1 MFGKMPNYKGN
12 RISPSQITMLVILRK
27 GPMYGYE
34 VLKSMRETFEG
45 IWEPQTGAVYPAL
58 KRLEEQGLIRSE
70 IREEKEYYSLTE
82 EGDAWLK
89 VQLDK
94 MSQFLQPAARYFE
107 FMNEAAN
114 EGRDPEERKAF
125 TRQPVEGMGMM
136 FMQLDELSPGERLK
150 HMRRMREMLAT
161 KVEHLDEEIKRLEKE
176 SMEG

>member
-1 MFGKMPNYKGN
+1 MFGKMPNFKGN

-34 VLKSMRETFEG
+34 ILKSMREQFEG

-58 KRLEEQGLIRSE
+58 KRLEEQGLIHSE
-70 IREEKEYYSLTE
+70 IREDKEYYSLTK

-89 VQLDK
+89 GQLDK

-107 FMNEAAN
+107 FINEAAN

-125 TRQPVEGMGMM
+125 ARQPVEGMGLM
-136 FMQLDELSPGERLK
+136 FLQLDELSPEEKLK
-150 HMRRMREMLAT
+150 HMQRMKEMLT
-161 KVEHLDEEIKRLEKE
+161 RKVEHLNEEIERLEK
-176 SMEG
+176 